1 MIKIKEYFLLLI
13 LFLAGCATPPPF
25 KASLPFSKQSISA
38 REHQLSTSINNW
50 KIAGKIAFINK
61 NKRESASINW
71 SYQEPTSQ
79 KAMQQR
85 LDLTTLLGINVLHL
99 SSQDDYHQVK
109 IDGKHYHGK
118 KLDEML
124 SALTGL
130 TLPTQALTYWLK
142 GLPYSEKD
150 LLKYNEITNLPVSLT
165 SQYDGKVWQVKYTN
179 YQTVKNHQLA
189 TKLTITQNDL
199 TILILI
205 KRWSLNS

>member
-1 MIKIKEYFLLLI
+1 MIKIKEYFLLFI
-13 LFLAGCATPPPF
+13 IFLVGCATPPPF
-25 KASLPFSKQSISA
+25 KESLPFSKQSVSA
-38 REHQLSTSINNW
+38 RMHQLSTTIINW
-50 KIAGKIAFINK
+50 KIAGKIAFIQTD
-61 NKRESASINW
+61 KRESASINW
-71 SYQEPTSQ
+71 SFQEPTSQ

-99 SSQDDYHQVK
+99 SSQDSYHQIK
-109 IDGKHYHGK
+109 IDGKSYHGE

-150 LLKYNEITNLPVSLT
+150 LLKYNEITNLPISLT
-165 SQYDGKVWQVKYTN
+165 SQYDGKVWQVKYAK
-179 YQTVKNHQLA
+179 YQTVENHQLA

-199 TILILI
+199 TIRILI
-205 KRWSLNS
+205 KRWSLNT